1 MVLAID
7 RAHFAAYSRAE
18 QAVIVRS
25 TLPLALAEQGALVR
39 ITRLLGGRGMAL
51 RLTELGLNVGS
62 EVRIAHRHGG
72 QVVVV
77 VRGETRL
84 ALGAGIA
91 HKVLV
96 TPVGAADGERREP

>member
-7 RAHFAAYSRAE
+7 RAHVAAFSRAE
-18 QAVIVRS
+18 EAVIVRN
-25 TLPLALAEQGALVR
+25 TYPLALAEQGERVR

-77 VRGETRL
+77 RGETRL

-91 HKVLV
+91 HKILV
-96 TPVGAADGERREP
+96 SPIGAGEDGR

>member
-1 MVLAID
+1 LVLAID

-72 QVVVV
+72 QLVV
-77 VRGETRL
+77 VRGDTRL

-96 TPVGAADGERREP
+96 TPIGAGDERREA

>member
-1 MVLAID
+1 LVLAID
-7 RAHFAAYSRAE
+7 RAHVAAFSRAE
-18 QAVIVRS
+18 QAVIVRN
-25 TLPLALAEQGALVR
+25 TVPLALAEQGERVR

-62 EVRIAHRHGG
+62 ELRIAHRHGG
-72 QVVVV
+72 RLVV

-96 TPVGAADGERREP
+96 TPIGDERGER